1 MLKGIARVAVLQA
14 VAQVLGFTSLKHIS
28 YPTMVLA
35 KSCKL
40 VPVSYLVVSKKC

>member
-1 MLKGIARVAVLQA
+1 MECKMLKGVARVAVLQA

-40 VPVSYLVVSKKC
+40 VPVSL